1 MYDPRRACVLR
12 DSEITEQTGELVKDA
27 LAQHKTL
34 LVMGNCW
41 VTYRGRASS
50 SLEPGE
56 RILIVK
62 EDGSLLVHRPTGFEA
77 VNWQPPG
84 CIFQSKQKDN
94 VLIIKAI
101 RRKPAESIRVH
112 FDSIILVASARLK
125 DTGTFSLHASEREM
139 QKAILMQPSILE
151 VGFRPISFEK
161 KVEPGFVDIYGI
173 DKNGSFV
180 VVEIKRSTASRA
192 AVLQLS
198 RYVKAVQGIVNREV
212 RGLLVAPRLAKGTQ
226 KLVFALGLSF
236 RSLDPKK
243 CASILLGKPQ
253 ESKLVDFFD
262 LQK

>member
-1 MYDPRRACVLR
+1 MYDPRRAYVSQ
-12 DSEITEQTGELVKDA
+12 DSGISEQTGELVRDA
-27 LAQHKTL
+27 LVQHKTL
-34 LVMGNCW
+34 LVIGNCW

-84 CIFQSKQKDN
+84 CIFQSKLKDD
-94 VLIIKAI
+94 VLTIKAI
-101 RRKPAESIRVH
+101 RRKPRESIRVH
-112 FDSIILVASARLK
+112 FDSIILVASTRLK
-125 DTGTFSLHASEREM
+125 DTGIFTLHASEREM

-173 DKNGSFV
+173 DKNGSLV
-180 VVEIKRSTASRA
+180 VVEIKRGTASQA

-212 RGLLVAPRLAKGTQ
+212 RGLLAAPRLAKGTQ
-226 KLVFALGLSF
+226 KLMFTLGLSF
-236 RSLDPKK
+236 KSLDPKK
-243 CASILLGKPQ
+243 CASILLREPQ
-253 ESKLVDFFD
+253 ESRLVDFFD
-262 LQK
+262 LQE